1 MQFALFNKKEVRVKS
16 FTRKGKVVKGY
27 NRIQDALI
35 KKNSK
40 GKKELT
46 NLSKGLIGVGT
57 LGTLALGY
65 KNRRLVEDVLHK
77 VKKKINSDKL
87 SQDVTLA
94 VGKPFTS
101 GVGQTAVNMYKNA
114 PDLTPE
120 ETKKLKEMIEKG
132 IKSQGKLNTTATGD
146 EFFKL
151 RDRRDLRNK
160 NKLEKRKENARG
172 LIGGYKNYSFDDDL
186 YTQININRRNNGNRK
201 KRKELA
207 NKLRKQL
214 GGNFRRFNRLRFF

>member
-1 MQFALFNKKEVRVKS
+1 MQLALFNKKEVRVKS

-65 KNRRLVEDVLHK
+65 KNRRLIEDVLHK

-101 GVGQTAVNMYKNA
+101 GVGQTAVNMYRNT

-132 IKSQGKLNTTATGD
+132 IKAQGKLKTTATGD
-146 EFFKL
+146 EFFEL
-151 RDRRDLRNK
+151 RDRRDVRNK
-160 NKLEKRKENARG
+160 DKLEKLKNRAKG
-172 LIGGYKNYSFDDDL
+172 FTDGYKNYSFDDDL
-186 YTQININRRNNGNRK
+186 YTQININRRNNGDRK

-207 NKLRKQL
+207 KKLRERL
-214 GGNFRRFNRLRFF
+214 GGKFRRFNRLRFF